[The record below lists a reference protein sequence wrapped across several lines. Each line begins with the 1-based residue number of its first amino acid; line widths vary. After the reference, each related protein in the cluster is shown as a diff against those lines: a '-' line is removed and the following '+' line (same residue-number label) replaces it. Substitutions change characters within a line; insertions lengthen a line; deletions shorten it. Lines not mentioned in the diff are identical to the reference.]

1 MTKAAGTEKE
11 LAALHKKLT
20 KSMLA
25 ALDSSNTAI
34 SLLEEFPDLPSEV
47 KDFLE
52 DHAQANPALLQAVSK
67 FLKDND
73 ITCPQDESQELSSLA
88 QRLKNKRS
96 VGNVT
101 HIDED

>member
-20 KSMLA
+20 KAMIK
-25 ALDSSNTAI
+25 ALESDN
-34 SLLEEFPDLPSEV
+34 EV
-47 KDFLE
+47 
-52 DHAQANPALLQAVSK
+52 NPALLQAVSK

-73 ITCPQDESQELSSLA
+73 ITCPQDESEDLNSLA
-88 QRLKNKRS
+88 TRLKNKRS

>member
-25 ALDSSNTAI
+25 ALSSSSTAI
-34 SLLEEFPDLPSEV
+34 DLLVKFPALPTEV
-47 KDFLE
+47 TEFLE
-52 DHAQANPALLQAVSK
+52 DHALANPALLQAVSK

-73 ITCPQDESQELSSLA
+73 ISCPQDESEDLSSLA